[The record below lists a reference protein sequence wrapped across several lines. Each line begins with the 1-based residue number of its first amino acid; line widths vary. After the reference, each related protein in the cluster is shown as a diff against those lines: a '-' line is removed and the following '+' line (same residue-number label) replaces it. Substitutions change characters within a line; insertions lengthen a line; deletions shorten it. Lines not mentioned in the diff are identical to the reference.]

1 MMLFPWNWIPTN
13 HGPVTTSTRKK
24 NELEREKTLK
34 NGEKMEQNYA
44 VNDYDDSR
52 IHERKRYE
60 AGVVFSHADRLYTG
74 SIKNISIGGA
84 YIETYCVNQF
94 SPEDIVS
101 INIPFPSGKNN
112 FKRKGRVKWLNN
124 AGFAVEFI

>member
-60 AGVVFSHADRLYTG
+60 AGVVFPMRIGYTQ
-74 SIKNISIGGA
+74 A
-84 YIETYCVNQF
+84 
-94 SPEDIVS
+94 
-101 INIPFPSGKNN
+101 
-112 FKRKGRVKWLNN
+112 
-124 AGFAVEFI
+124 A